1 MWLHSQYSLVTDLLS
16 LPYVTDEEINRDQ
29 DLEKHQP
36 HLCRSVLD
44 KAEVLTRLPEKLAFC
59 MVTIAA
65 SPGLQHQPHE
75 ASLILLLHLEFHH
88 LCPGHYRT

>member
-1 MWLHSQYSLVTDLLS
+1 MWLHSQDSLVTDLPS
-16 LPYVTDEEINRDQ
+16 LPYVTDEEINRDR

-44 KAEVLTRLPEKLAFC
+44 KAEVLTCLPEELAFC
-59 MVTIAA
+59 TVTIAA
-65 SPGLQHQPHE
+65 SPGFQHQPHT
-75 ASLILLLHLEFHH
+75 ASLILLLPLEFYH